1 MGWGA
6 HLGVPVVM
14 ITHSDPAQPLNESL
28 CLSFSRRTDSVEE
41 ITDIQRE
48 PENSTPNRRTQP

>member
-14 ITHSDPAQPLNESL
+14 ITQSDPAQPLNESL
-28 CLSFSRRTDSVEE
+28 CLSFSRRMGSVEE
-41 ITDIQRE
+41 VAHTHTERA
-48 PENSTPNRRTQP
+48 